1 MFEKPTSDCCLLFFF
16 HLRLFFFSPSL
27 VVWLNLRL
35 CARNPNPKHA
45 ADWAGTVDMLVRSS
59 LVEMVH
65 LFSRGS
71 STSKSWGLN
80 ARMWKSRI
88 SRFLQEQKLWFWV
101 FTWSEWEQLLP
112 TAKRCAKAAKKSFSS
127 RVWIL
132 EWQLCQL
139 ILSHLEPWS
148 GGEPPPR
155 ASDPCQ
161 SAPWQKVVFSFL
173 CIFIR
178 IRQMVSWC
186 QEYVN
191 SSTSLLLLED
201 IPPQEQTLRGAFQ
214 RQCRFPIQDT
224 SACWS
229 EISF

>member
-1 MFEKPTSDCCLLFFF
+1 MFEERTSACFFF

-27 VVWLNLRL
+27 VVRFNFRL

-88 SRFLQEQKLWFWV
+88 SWFLQEQKLWFWV
-101 FTWSEWEQLLP
+101 FHLIRVR
-112 TAKRCAKAAKKSFSS
+112 TAVADSKAMCQSCKKIFFS

-161 SAPWQKVVFSFL
+161 SAPWQWVVFSFL

-178 IRQMVSWC
+178 VRQMVSWC
-186 QEYVN
+186 
-191 SSTSLLLLED
+191 
-201 IPPQEQTLRGAFQ
+201 LRE
-214 RQCRFPIQDT
+214 R
-224 SACWS
+224 
-229 EISF
+229 

>member
-1 MFEKPTSDCCLLFFF
+1 MFEERTFACFFL
-16 HLRLFFFSPSL
+16 HLRLFFSPSL

-65 LFSRGS
+65 LFSIIGS

-101 FTWSEWEQLLP
+101 FHLIRVR
-112 TAKRCAKAAKKSFSS
+112 TAVADSKAMCQSCKKIFFS

-139 ILSHLEPWS
+139 STHSLAFGTLKWRRTSSSSQRSVSVSTLAMS
-148 GGEPPPR
+148 GIFV
-155 ASDPCQ
+155 SLHFYPCP
-161 SAPWQKVVFSFL
+161 SNGIMMPK
-173 CIFIR
+173 
-178 IRQMVSWC
+178 
-186 QEYVN
+186 
-191 SSTSLLLLED
+191 ST
-201 IPPQEQTLRGAFQ
+201 
-214 RQCRFPIQDT
+214 
-224 SACWS
+224 
-229 EISF
+229 